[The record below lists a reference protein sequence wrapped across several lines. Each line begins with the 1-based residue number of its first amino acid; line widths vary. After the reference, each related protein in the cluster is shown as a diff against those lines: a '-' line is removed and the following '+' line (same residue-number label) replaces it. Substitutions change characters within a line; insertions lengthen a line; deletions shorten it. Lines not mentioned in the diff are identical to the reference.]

1 MIRLIKIFVYVFFIN
16 TLNLNLLNAN
26 TVNEI
31 QIIGNDRIS
40 KDTIILFSNIKVNE
54 NIREE
59 DLNVILKNLYDTNF
73 FKNVSVSFKNNI
85 LLINVEENSIIE
97 KINYT
102 GIKSQRIL
110 EAIKKNELIR
120 SRSSYEE
127 IILKKEK
134 ERLYAVL
141 RNLGYLDSS
150 IDFTTKDVGK
160 NLVNIN
166 INIDLG
172 NKAKIKKISFVGN
185 KVFKDRKLRRIIA
198 SSEYRF

>member
-73 FKNVSVSFKNNI
+73 FKNVSVFKNNI

-110 EAIKKNELIR
+110 SHKKC
-120 SRSSYEE
+120 
-127 IILKKEK
+127 
-134 ERLYAVL
+134 
-141 RNLGYLDSS
+141 
-150 IDFTTKDVGK
+150 
-160 NLVNIN
+160 IN
-166 INIDLG
+166 
-172 NKAKIKKISFVGN
+172 
-185 KVFKDRKLRRIIA
+185 
-198 SSEYRF
+198 

>member
-40 KDTIILFSNIKVNE
+40 KDTLIHISNINVTE
-54 NIREE
+54 IIRED
-59 DLNVILKNLYDTNF
+59 DLNVILKNLYVTNF
-73 FKNVSVSFKNNI
+73 FKNVSFSFKNNI

-110 EAIKKNELIR
+110 EAIKKNALIR

-127 IILKKEK
+127 IILKKK
-134 ERLYAVL
+134 
-141 RNLGYLDSS
+141 
-150 IDFTTKDVGK
+150 K
-160 NLVNIN
+160 NVYMQ
-166 INIDLG
+166 
-172 NKAKIKKISFVGN
+172 F
-185 KVFKDRKLRRIIA
+185 
-198 SSEYRF
+198 